1 MKRIIVI
8 TSLLLVYSL
17 SIFSQRPNKS
27 GGGTQKEGQGTILGF
42 IKEADTKKPVEYA
55 NIVLYRVKDSSM
67 VNGTVTDTKGFF
79 KIEKVPFGRFYI
91 KVQFVGFAPK
101 YYNNIAVKPDNL
113 EQNLGII
120 PLEFSSKQLSTFNV
134 VDNKENVEFNLDK
147 KVVNVDQNA
156 AISGGTAVDVMQTI
170 PSVSVDI
177 DGNVSMRGSTNVT
190 ILIDGRPSAFTSL
203 DQIPASMI
211 QRVEIITNPSA
222 KYDPDGMTG
231 IINIIMKK
239 KKEHGYNGMVSV
251 NAGTGDK
258 YNASIN
264 MNYRYNKL
272 NFFTAYDNR
281 FFSMKTTSKN
291 LQEYTS
297 YDTLDLNTTFDSIN
311 KTIRYVD
318 QYTEGK
324 RKGYFH
330 NFKAGF
336 DYFINDFNTI
346 SLSGVYNIREFKHEN
361 QTFENNRISDFKYLD
376 RNSKNTNG
384 DNGYELSLNYKK
396 TFEQKGREFS
406 FDGFYSTSDKENS
419 SETYRNNYFLTKSFI
434 NTDSLITIKTQQ
446 KEPTNDNN
454 LHYSFQTDYIH
465 PLLKTMRI
473 ESGLKFVNSISNN
486 NYEFDNYNY
495 ITSTYEN
502 DTLRSNDFKMDVRF
516 YSAYLIFA
524 QSLGNFKYQ
533 GGLRVEQ
540 VDLDLSQKSTTQNKK
555 FDRSYFNY
563 FPSGYIKY
571 EFSDEH
577 SVQASYSKRMN
588 RPRGRMLNPFENR
601 SDETNIT
608 FGNPNLNPEFV
619 NSYEL
624 GHSIVF
630 KKNNFNTT
638 LFYRQTDDIISGKTW
653 QTDSITDYGAPI
665 RNTTY
670 FNLEKSTSYGLELIY
685 SRSLFKIWKIN
696 ANVSFFSMDLKGSD
710 VDKLIPENNFSW
722 TAKVNSS
729 VNLMKKLDIQ
739 AIFNYRSK
747 VKTAGNSH
755 WAADGYGIIGE
766 SYALDLGMKYEVLKG
781 NGTISLR
788 LSDVLKSQ
796 NMIRDIY
803 STNYYAYSNWQRES
817 RILFVGFSY
826 KINGGIKQKKR
837 KQAEMDDNN
846 DFEG

>member
-1 MKRIIVI
+1 MKRFIFI

-17 SIFSQRPNKS
+17 SIFSQRPNR
-27 GGGTQKEGQGTILGF
+27 GGTQKEGQGVILGF
-42 IKEADTKKPVEYA
+42 IKEAETKKPVEYA

-67 VNGTVTDTKGFF
+67 VTGTVTDAKGFF

-101 YYNNIAVKPDNL
+101 FYNNIAVKPDNL

-239 KKEHGYNGMVSV
+239 KKEHGYNGMISV
-251 NAGTGDK
+251 NTGTGDK

-281 FFSMKTTSKN
+281 FFSMKTKSKN
-291 LQEYTS
+291 LQEYTN
-297 YDTLDLNTTFDSIN
+297 YDTLDLNTTYDSIN
-311 KTIRYVD
+311 KYIRYAD
-318 QYTEGK
+318 QFTEGK

-330 NFKAGF
+330 NFKAGI
-336 DYFINDFNTI
+336 DYFINDFNSI
-346 SLSGVYNIREFKHEN
+346 SISGVYNLREFKHEN
-361 QTFENNRISDFKYLD
+361 KIFENNRFNEFKYLE
-376 RNSKNTNG
+376 RNSSNTNG

-396 TFEQKGREFS
+396 TFEQKGREWTT
-406 FDGFYSTSDKENS
+406 DMFYSKSLRENS
-419 SETYRNNYFLTKSFI
+419 SKTTRINNFKSLTI
-434 NTDSLITIKTQQ
+434 NNFDTTISLLSKQN
-446 KEPTNDNN
+446 EPTTDDNYH
-454 LHYSFQTDYIH
+454 LSFQSDYIH
-465 PLLKTMRI
+465 PIGKTIRI
-473 ESGLKFVNSISNN
+473 ETGIKVTNRNSESD
-486 NYEFDNYNY
+486 Y
-495 ITSTYEN
+495 SYEN
-502 DTLRSNDFKMDVRF
+502 FDFISEEYFEDTSKTNNFLLDEKF
-516 YSAYLIFA
+516 YSGYIIYA

-533 GGLRVEQ
+533 GGVRIEQ
-540 VDLDLSQKSTTQNKK
+540 VVLDMEQKAIGHEEKYNRNYT
-555 FDRSYFNY
+555 NY

-577 SVQASYSKRMN
+577 SIQASYSRRMN
-588 RPRGRMLNPFENR
+588 RPRGRMLNPFKNY

-608 FGNPNLNPEFV
+608 SGNPNLNPEFV
-619 NSYEL
+619 NSYEI

-630 KKNNFNTT
+630 MKNNFNSTI
-638 LFYRQTDDIISGKTW
+638 FFRQTEDIISGLTEF
-653 QTDSITDYGAPI
+653 TGDSTIHGIPKRI
-665 RNTTY
+665 TTY
-670 FNLEKSTSYGLELIY
+670 GNLEKSTSYGLELIY
-685 SRSLFKIWKIN
+685 SRNLFKIWKIN
-696 ANVSFFSMDLKGSD
+696 ANVSFFSLDLDGSN
-710 VDKLIPENNFSW
+710 VDKLIPENKFSW

-755 WAADGYGIIGE
+755 WAADGYGLMGE
-766 SYALDLGMKYEVLKG
+766 SYSLDLGMKYEVLKG
-781 NGTISLR
+781 NGTISMR

-803 STNYYAYSNWQRES
+803 STNYYAYSKWERES

-826 KINGGIKQKKR
+826 KINGGLKQKKR
-837 KQAEMDDNN
+837 KPAEMDDNN
-846 DFEG
+846 DYEG